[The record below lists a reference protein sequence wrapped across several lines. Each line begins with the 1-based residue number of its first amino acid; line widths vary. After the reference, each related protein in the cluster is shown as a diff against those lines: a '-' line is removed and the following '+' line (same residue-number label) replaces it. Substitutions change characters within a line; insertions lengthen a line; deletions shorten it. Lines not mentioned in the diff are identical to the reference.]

1 MKKMSS
7 FLKKLLNNNRFLKV
21 LSVFM
26 AIIVWLCITNIV
38 NPTNEKTFTKIPV
51 QINYE
56 NSVAEQNDL
65 MMLLPDTALSTNVVV
80 QGPRSNLQFMT
91 EDKITAELNLGTVA
105 AAGTYP
111 LPIVITI
118 SDPEVN
124 VKEVSPATI
133 TVEFVKKSS
142 VTLPL
147 TLRTTGTPQ
156 QDYEVTG
163 ANFETPN
170 VTITGPEETVA
181 NIGSAFVEADVSG
194 LSASTSMDLEIRLAD
209 TAGNEIPQ
217 KYLTLDTTQ
226 TKVDIQISK
235 AKIVPVE
242 VTVTNSNQC
251 IENAY
256 RTVSYSRDSVKI
268 YGDEQLLSIVEKI
281 SLGSIDTATI
291 KEDSYSVELNLPE
304 VSDITYEDSSPIT
317 VNISFADMQT
327 KRLTYT
333 AEELQG
339 FKIANAE
346 NQTVTI
352 TSSSLSITVRANTA
366 TIDEI
371 NKESF
376 IPTVDL
382 SQRNEKGQY
391 RVYFYNSSDLNAGVI
406 GEYYVSVRKE

>member
-91 EDKITAELNLGTVA
+91 EDKIT
-105 AAGTYP
+105 
-111 LPIVITI
+111 PIVITI

-268 YGDEQLLSIVEKI
+268 YGDEQLLEVIGKI

-291 KEDSYSVELNLPE
+291 KEDSYSAELNLPE
-304 VSDITYEDSSPIT
+304 VPDITYEDSSPIT

-339 FKIANAE
+339 FKFANAE
-346 NQTVTI
+346 NQTVTV
-352 TSSSLSITVRANTA
+352 TSSSLSVTVRANTA
-366 TIDEI
+366 TIDRI
-371 NKESF
+371 SKESF